1 MYERYSSL
9 MRSIDYWK
17 GVEPSK
23 NAYKILTERYFLKTP
38 AGEFLENS
46 WDDICRRV
54 ARVIATAELV
64 NNPIMNE
71 KSQSE
76 QLDEVKF
83 WENLFFDLL
92 KSRIFIPN
100 SPTLFNAG
108 MGVRLELLWKPIEEM
123 SLEDY
128 WEIYNSRNHLHMLS
142 ACFVV
147 PVDDSIE
154 GIFESVKEYALITKA
169 GGGIGSN
176 FSRLRPKGS
185 FVAGTHGQASG
196 PVSFMHVF
204 NSAVGV
210 VEQGYRRRG
219 ALMGI
224 LNIDHPDIE
233 EFITAKEGND
243 GEKVLKFF
251 NISVGIPFDKQEL
264 LKLYMEDSEL
274 ELRHPKTAV
283 AKKVK
288 VRDIINKMAK
298 NAWKTGDPGLAF
310 LGEMNKYYAMY

>member
-1 MYERYSSL
+1 M
-9 MRSIDYWK
+9 
-17 GVEPSK
+17 

-38 AGEFLENS
+38 EGEFLEKEWS
-46 WDDICRRV
+46 DVCRRV
-54 ARVIATAELV
+54 ARVVATAELV
-64 NNPIMNE
+64 NNPSLQDATDDE
-71 KSQSE
+71 K
-76 QLDEVKF
+76 LGTVKS
-83 WENLFFDLL
+83 WEDTFYNFML
-92 KSRIFIPN
+92 SRIFIPN

-108 MGVRLELLWKPIEEM
+108 MGVRHELLWKPIDEM
-123 SLEDY
+123 NLEDY

-147 PVDDSIE
+147 PIEDSIE
-154 GIFESVKEYALITKA
+154 SIFNSVKEYALITKA

-251 NISVGIPFDKQEL
+251 NISVGIPMDRQEL
-264 LKLYMEDSEL
+264 LKLYMEDGEIEL
-274 ELRHPKTAV
+274 HHPKYV
-283 AKKVK
+283 GERRVK
-288 VRDIINKMAK
+288 VREIINRMAR

-310 LGEMNKYYAMY
+310 LGEMNKYYAMYPEMKI